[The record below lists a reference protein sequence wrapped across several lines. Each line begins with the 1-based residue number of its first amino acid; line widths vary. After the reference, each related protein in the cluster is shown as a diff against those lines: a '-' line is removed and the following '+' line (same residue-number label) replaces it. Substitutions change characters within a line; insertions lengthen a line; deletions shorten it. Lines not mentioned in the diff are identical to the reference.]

1 MKGRL
6 IIFLMVVLSGIG
18 WADHQVRGM
27 YGGEGRIAVY
37 GWQAREDSLSGI
49 WMGRTYPIV
58 EQDQSGDVILTALGI
73 GYNLSGGGREV
84 KKIAEAGYRIV
95 RTQWKALEEDWSKMR

>member
-6 IIFLMVVLSGIG
+6 AIFLMVILIGIG

-27 YGGEGRIAVY
+27 YEGEGRIAVY
-37 GWQAREDSLSGI
+37 GWQASEDSLSGI

-58 EQDQSGDVILTALGI
+58 GHNKSGDVILTALGI
-73 GYNLSGGGREV
+73 GYNLSGGGREM
-84 KKIAEAGYRIV
+84 KKIAEMGYRIV
-95 RTQWKALEEDWSKMR
+95 QTQWEALEENWSKMR